1 MIQNS
6 LISIVAISALLFG
19 AVYPWAIAIVAIVTV
34 IPFIYFLWKGNG
46 YDMEFKDGKGIIL
59 VCLVL
64 FAYPLFQLVPLPLSL
79 LSVVHPKLKEV
90 IAISL
95 NAPLMFHSI
104 SLNPFATEKEV
115 SRLFLC
121 LAVFS
126 MAAFGI
132 RDEDGVYKV
141 IRSLVVFG
149 FILGVFALIQHATSN
164 GKIYWFWSPI
174 SRNAFLT
181 FGPFVNRNHFAGFI
195 GMIIPFSIGITFMS
209 RRIEKKV
216 MYAFLGVGM
225 AIALFF
231 TLSRGGIISFFAGL
245 LVFSYVLFT
254 KGISKKK
261 LIPIVLFVLVLT
273 AYLLFFGVSPI
284 IEKFAQSK
292 ESSAARFL
300 AWQATLSAFRDY
312 PVFGSGFGTFQYIF
326 KVYQPEGLRLYW
338 AHAHNDY
345 LELLLELGIVGTVIV
360 VIFFVLVLGT
370 IMKADWR
377 GRELYLGAAL
387 LSSITTIA
395 VHSIVDF
402 NLHIPSNAIL
412 FSLILGLA
420 VSLSRATMST
430 SETRLPW
437 HHG

>member
-6 LISIVAISALLFG
+6 LVSIVVISSLLFG
-19 AVYPWAIAIVAIVTV
+19 AVYSWAIAIVAIVTI
-34 IPFIYFLWKGNG
+34 IPFVYFLWRGHG
-46 YDMEFKDGKGIIL
+46 YNIQSKDNRRIIFVSL
-59 VCLVL
+59 LL
-64 FAYPLFQLVPLPLSL
+64 LAYPLFQLIPLPLSL
-79 LSVVHPKLKEV
+79 LATVQPTLKDV
-90 IAISL
+90 ITIAP
-95 NAPLMFHSI
+95 NASSMFHSI
-104 SLNPFATEKEV
+104 SVYPFATEKEA
-115 SRLFLC
+115 SRLFIY

-126 MAAFGI
+126 MAAFGL
-132 RDEDGVYKV
+132 RDKDGEYGV
-141 IRSLVVFG
+141 IRSLIVFG

-181 FGPFVNRNHFAGFI
+181 FGPFVNRDHFAGFI
-195 GMIIPFSIGITFMS
+195 GMIIPFSIGIAFMS
-209 RRIEKKV
+209 KSIEKKII
-216 MYAFLGVGM
+216 YAFLGIGM

-245 LVFSYVLFT
+245 LAFSYVLLT
-254 KGISKKK
+254 RGISKKK
-261 LIPIVLFVLVLT
+261 LIPIALFVLVLMF
-273 AYLLFFGVSPI
+273 YLLFFGISPI

-292 ESSAARFL
+292 EASTSRFL

-312 PVFGSGFGTFQYIF
+312 PVLGSGLGTFQYIF

-345 LELLLELGIVGTVIV
+345 LELLLELGIVGSIIV
-360 VIFFVLVLGT
+360 VIFFLIVLGK
-370 IMKADWR
+370 IMRTDWK
-377 GRELYLGAAL
+377 GKNLYLGASL

-395 VHSIVDF
+395 VHSMVDF

-420 VSLSRATMST
+420 VSLSRAKEGT
-430 SETRLPW
+430 SEPRLPW
-437 HHG
+437 NHG

>member
-6 LISIVAISALLFG
+6 LISIVVLSALLFG
-19 AVYPWAIAIVAIVTV
+19 AVYPWAIAIVAIITM

-46 YDMEFKDGKGIIL
+46 YDTEFKNGKKIIL
-59 VCLVL
+59 ASLLL

-79 LSVVHPKLKEV
+79 LGALHPKLKELV
-90 IAISL
+90 TISP
-95 NAPLMFHSI
+95 NAPSMFHSI
-104 SLNPFATEKEV
+104 SLYPFATEKEI

-132 RDEDGVYKV
+132 RDEDEAYKV

-149 FILGVFALIQHATSN
+149 FILGVFGLIQHATSN

-245 LVFSYVLFT
+245 LVFSSVLFT
-254 KGISKKK
+254 KGISKRK
-261 LIPIVLFVLVLT
+261 LIPVVLFVLVLMV
-273 AYLLFFGVSPI
+273 YLLFFGISPI
-284 IEKFAQSK
+284 IEKFAQTK
-292 ESSAARFL
+292 ESSEARLL

-345 LELLLELGIVGTVIV
+345 LELLLELGIVGTAIV
-360 VIFFVLVLGT
+360 VLFFVVVLGT
-370 IMKADWR
+370 IMKTEWK

-420 VSLSRATMST
+420 VSLSRATMNT
-430 SETRLPW
+430 SKTRLPR

>member
-6 LISIVAISALLFG
+6 LISIVVVSALLFG
-19 AVYPWAIAIVAIVTV
+19 SVYPWAIAIVAVLTM
-34 IPFIYFLWKGNG
+34 IPFIYFLWRGNG
-46 YDMEFKDGKGIIL
+46 HAIEFRDGKVIIL
-59 VCLVL
+59 ASLLL
-64 FAYPLFQLVPLPLSL
+64 FSYPLFQLLPLPLSL
-79 LSVVHPKLKEV
+79 LTVIHPKLKEV
-90 IAISL
+90 VTLSP
-95 NAPLMFHSI
+95 NSPLMFHSI
-104 SLNPFATEKEV
+104 SLYPFATEKEA

-132 RDEDGVYKV
+132 RDEDGTYKV
-141 IRSLVVFG
+141 MRSLVVFG

-181 FGPFVNRNHFAGFI
+181 FGPFVNRDHFAGFI

-209 RRIEKKV
+209 RRLEKKV
-216 MYAFLGVGM
+216 LYAFLGVGM

-245 LVFSYVLFT
+245 LVFSTVLFT
-254 KGISKKK
+254 KGISKRK
-261 LIPIVLFVLVLT
+261 LIPIVLFVLVLI
-273 AYLLFFGVSPI
+273 AYLLFFGASPI

-292 ESSAARFL
+292 ESAGARVL
-300 AWQATLSAFRDY
+300 AWQTTLSAFRDY

-345 LELLLELGIVGTVIV
+345 LELLLELGIIGTVIA
-360 VIFFVLVLGT
+360 IFFFLVVLRT
-370 IMKADWR
+370 IMTADWR

-402 NLHIPSNAIL
+402 NLHIPSNALL
-412 FSLILGLA
+412 FSLVLGLI
-420 VSLSRATMST
+420 VSLCRTTMDT
-430 SETRLPW
+430 SKTRLPW
-437 HHG
+437 HH

>member
-1 MIQNS
+1 
-6 LISIVAISALLFG
+6 
-19 AVYPWAIAIVAIVTV
+19 
-34 IPFIYFLWKGNG
+34 
-46 YDMEFKDGKGIIL
+46 
-59 VCLVL
+59 
-64 FAYPLFQLVPLPLSL
+64 
-79 LSVVHPKLKEV
+79 
-90 IAISL
+90 
-95 NAPLMFHSI
+95 
-104 SLNPFATEKEV
+104 
-115 SRLFLC
+115 
-121 LAVFS
+121 
-126 MAAFGI
+126 
-132 RDEDGVYKV
+132 
-141 IRSLVVFG
+141 
-149 FILGVFALIQHATSN
+149 
-164 GKIYWFWSPI
+164 
-174 SRNAFLT
+174 
-181 FGPFVNRNHFAGFI
+181 
-195 GMIIPFSIGITFMS
+195 MIIPLSIGITFMS
-209 RRIEKKV
+209 RRAEKKV

-231 TLSRGGIISFFAGL
+231 TLSRGGIISFFSGL

-254 KGISKKK
+254 KGISKKN
-261 LIPIVLFVLVLT
+261 LIPIVLFILVLT
-273 AYLLFFGVSPI
+273 VYLLFFGISPI

-292 ESSAARFL
+292 GSTAARFL

-377 GRELYLGAAL
+377 GRRLYLGAAL

-395 VHSIVDF
+395 VHSIADF

-420 VSLSRATMST
+420 VSLGRTTMST